1 TVELN
6 RFSFQE
12 LGDVLATRCGNTL
25 TASFIPGCSKI
36 ALSAYRPLK
45 WNSPDK
51 PSDTAGQDLV
61 LIHMAQESSLYAEPL
76 LRSLLSESNATFET
90 LQTMSQ
96 AQHGTKKTTEYV
108 KISRTYRSIVRC
120 CLEKLEH
127 AKKMPEVQED
137 DAKEQQFV
145 DAIVTFY
152 AVECLWHLFEILY
165 MQQQHNQLIVPQLLE
180 WTRFHYPHTEDRAT
194 DLLLMAEEASEV
206 DNYWDTLRT
215 LVMLG
220 QLDVT
225 RAILSQHRK
234 ANQPAY
240 QAAEAVLKSMPIYQD
255 GYALQKFCSQ
265 WEYWHMDLERKLA
278 SQAFAADPDLE
289 LLMQL
294 VTGNNEHWDAE
305 LMKSQDWYEFLPGYL
320 LYTRPTCKPFE
331 LRIAVTN
338 WHNRW
343 SQLRP
348 NWEMT
353 QLSRMIRQLMDHDV
367 KLFIYDAQKLGDSHW
382 FATHLIDLIYHSG
395 HLKTYF
401 DQHNLDLPALR
412 HAMIFEYGSYLMTT
426 HNLWQLGIDY
436 LDHCSQEGIAA
447 IELLLPRIPLK
458 SERQAFKI
466 LALAKQRGLV
476 NVEQDICKV
485 LSKRAYNEQRYG
497 NALEWAIRSKDVLV
511 VTAIADFIL
520 KVSGILGQVLSTLYM
535 ICVHKQHYS
544 KTGIMLCQDV
554 ITSIGGRMFVSP
566 RLVFLSKYYEFY
578 EFYRQRDFLSGAELL
593 INLLASRITPDYFWP
608 SLLID
613 ALPLLES
620 EDPKIFSKETIAI
633 LQHLEMELVPLIERN
648 KLNTAKF
655 SNHTSKTIFKDYRVE
670 NVEEI
675 LDLMRL
681 ACARNLA
688 RAMII
693 ENTAPTS

>member
-1 TVELN
+1 MSDDTLPT
-6 RFSFQE
+6 FA
-12 LGDVLATRCGNTL
+12 LGDALATRCGNTL
-25 TASFIPGCSKI
+25 TASFVPGGSKI

-45 WNSPDK
+45 WSSRDA
-51 PSDTAGQDLV
+51 PSDSAGQDMV
-61 LIHMAQESSLYAEPL
+61 LIHMAQESSLYTEPL
-76 LRSLLSESNATFET
+76 LRSLLSETNATFQT
-90 LQTMSQ
+90 LQTMCQ
-96 AQHGTKKTTEYV
+96 VQHGTKKGSEYI

-137 DAKEQQFV
+137 ETKEQQYA
-145 DAIVTFY
+145 DAIMTFY
-152 AVECLWHLFEILY
+152 AIECLWYLFEILY
-165 MQQQHNQLIVPQLLE
+165 MQQHHNQLIVPQLLE

-206 DNYWDTLRT
+206 DNYWDTLKT

-220 QLDVT
+220 HLDVT

-234 ANQPAY
+234 ANQAAY
-240 QAAEAVLKSMPIYQD
+240 QSAETVLKTMPIYQD

-265 WEYWHMDLERKLA
+265 WEYWHNDLDRKLV
-278 SQAFAADPDLE
+278 SQVFAAEPELE
-289 LLMQL
+289 VLMQL
-294 VTGNNEHWDAE
+294 VKGSNEHWDEE
-305 LMKSQDWYEFLPGYL
+305 LLKSQDWYEFLPGYL

-348 NWEMT
+348 DWQMT
-353 QLSRMIRQLMDHDV
+353 QMSRMVRQLMDHDV
-367 KLFIYDAQKLGDSHW
+367 KLFIYEAQKLNDSHW

-395 HLKTYF
+395 QLKTHF
-401 DQHNLDLPALR
+401 DQQNLDLPALR
-412 HAMIFEYGSYLMTT
+412 HAMIFEFGSYLMTT

-436 LDHCSQEGIAA
+436 LDHCGQEGIAA

-458 SERQAFKI
+458 TERQAFKI
-466 LALAKQRGLV
+466 LALAKRRGLV

-485 LSKRAYNEQRYG
+485 LSRRAYNDQRFG
-497 NALEWAIRSKDVLV
+497 SALEWAIRSKDVLA

-520 KVSGILGQVLSTLYM
+520 K
-535 ICVHKQHYS
+535 HYS

-554 ITSIGGRMFVSP
+554 ITSIGGRMFLSP

-655 SNHTSKTIFKDYRVE
+655 SNQTSKTIFKDYRVE
-670 NVEEI
+670 NIEEI

-693 ENTAPTS
+693 ENTAPAS